1 MPEKTISM
9 NMIKL
14 CGMNERKEIIA
25 GTNAFINYIKCS
37 TEVSDYSLCGRM
49 HSRKPTL

>member
-1 MPEKTISM
+1 MPEKTIRR

-14 CGMNERKEIIA
+14 CGVNKRKEIIA
-25 GTNAFINYIKCS
+25 GTNAVINYIKCS
-37 TEVSDYSLCGRM
+37 TEASDYSLWGRM